1 MTKEEKM
8 TEKEKE
14 QSERQVISMME
25 QLYWAIAIHRMSVL
39 VHSLATLSAT
49 SKRREL
55 SGAVAPRDTPPPARC
70 CCPIVLILYPVH
82 AQNSPSEI

>member
-14 QSERQVISMME
+14 QSERRVISMME
-25 QLYWAIAIHRMSVL
+25 QLYWAIAIHRTSVR

-49 SKRREL
+49 SKRRKM
-55 SGAVAPRDTPPPARC
+55 SGAVAPRGPPPPSQSRC
-70 CCPIVLILYPVH
+70 CR
-82 AQNSPSEI
+82 PSY